1 MNNYVALILDIKHSK
16 EFSDIERSKCQMKLY
31 DIINIV
37 NNLYKESIVEKMIF
51 SGGDSIQGLFNN
63 IANAINCYFTIKYLF
78 YPYEIRCG
86 VGYGKINEYIVKNKI
101 DYNLDVDSNFVDG
114 DSYHMAISAL
124 TASKENDYDIILQ
137 SNNIEKD
144 LIFNQLLYSLKVL
157 EKQMSNKQKDIF
169 TIFNLLSPVFYDSLV
184 NFNESYYTVVNKY
197 LKDNI
202 KEYVVNLEEQVNIY
216 NFLNKRSRSMDI
228 LSTKDLLFERRII
241 KKDPF
246 ESFLNEFV
254 GVLLSVSRENI
265 RQMVE
270 KGNFNEIRRL
280 QITALS
286 YVMQTYGKELS

>member
-137 SNNIEKD
+137 SNNIETD
-144 LIFNQLLYSLKVL
+144 LIYNQLLYSLKVL

-286 YVMQTYGKELS
+286 YVMQTYG